1 LLKDAKKVY
10 NKMMNRWMR
19 LCLCLLFISYP
30 RLIPLGAA
38 SNPYAYQVVFIL
50 DGDTFIATDGNV
62 KFRVRIVAMD
72 APEKGQPYA
81 DAAKGRLQQL
91 LQGKAIQIQPVGK
104 GYDLYG
110 RVLGQVWVEGQDA
123 ARLLIEDGLATYY
136 RPTCQDYPADK
147 RKYNYDPG
155 EYIKA
160 EEKARLEKKGMW
172 SLAKLT
178 FPCRFR
184 HSEAGKKGK
193 PAAEPTEESE
203 WKLWKF
209 SVPKVLF

>member
-1 LLKDAKKVY
+1 
-10 NKMMNRWMR
+10 MNR
-19 LCLCLLFISYP
+19 LCLLFMAVIILVGPQTPSW
-30 RLIPLGAA
+30 GA
-38 SNPYAYQVVFIL
+38 SDRYAYTAVAIL
-50 DGDTFIATDGNV
+50 DGDTFVASDGNV

-81 DAAKGRLQQL
+81 DAAKVRIQQL
-91 LQGKAIQIQPVGK
+91 LQGKVIQIQPVGK

-123 ARLLIEDGLATYY
+123 ARLLIEEGLATYY

-172 SLAKLT
+172 SLDKLT

-193 PAAEPTEESE
+193 PAAEPAEESE
-203 WKLWKF
+203 WKLWNF